1 MRIGLP
7 FLNLSHKHKNLVN
20 NDLLVPI
27 LGIFVIFVYLI
38 VFSYLIQVYP
48 QQNVSFLIIQIG
60 FLCIGA
66 YLLYLIYF
74 RIKQTLT
81 EPLSQLRSWALSM
94 RSGNLSAKIPIPS
107 EGEFALLAN
116 DINDLGESLRSLTSE
131 MDHKVKEQTRSL
143 EQKSNMLEIL
153 YDVAASSNT
162 AGDTTELLSRNLST
176 LADILSA
183 HYATVRVLTN
193 DEQLKLVASKGLNK
207 NIDPSEQIVP
217 IEHCLCAMNNSKEL
231 IECSSDSKYC
241 GGLLV
246 KSIRAAQSL
255 KNTPQ
260 DEVRSVIAIP
270 LRHNNRTLGIYNLF
284 LTKKYSDDWE
294 IDNLLINIGRHLSFA
309 MIKAKLDDET
319 KRNTIMEERTM
330 LAHELHDSL
339 AQTLASLRFRVS
351 LINRIL
357 LQEGNKTVLPDIV
370 QLRNGLDEANNELR
384 ELLVHFRVPMDERGL
399 SPAVEGLIERF
410 RSESGISVF
419 FQNECTDIS
428 LPPSHEVQVLHIIQ
442 ESLTNIRKHSS
453 AQHVRILMRSNPS
466 GNYHVL
472 IEDDGVGIKAGTI
485 DGEPG
490 QHVGLSIMQERANRI
505 SGKVLIESELG
516 DGTRV
521 ELDFQINPQQ
531 AESLLS
537 NLNDKRGQSPLI

>member
-7 FLNLSHKHKNLVN
+7 ITNQSHKHKNLVN
-20 NDLLVPI
+20 KGLLLPI
-27 LGIFVIFVYLI
+27 LGIFAIFVSLI

-48 QQNVSFLIIQIG
+48 QQKVAFLVIQMGI
-60 FLCIGA
+60 LCIGA
-66 YLLYLIYF
+66 YLLYLIHS

-94 RSGNLSAKIPIPS
+94 RSGNLSVKIPIPS

-131 MDHKVKEQTRSL
+131 MDEKVKEQTRSL

-176 LADILSA
+176 LSDILSA
-183 HYATVRVLTN
+183 HYATLRILTN

-207 NIDPSEQIVP
+207 KIDPSEQIVP

-241 GGLLV
+241 GGLLA
-246 KSIRAAQSL
+246 KSIKAAQSL
-255 KNTPQ
+255 KMVPQ
-260 DEVRSVIAIP
+260 DEIRSVIAIP
-270 LRHNNRTLGIYNLF
+270 LRHNHRTLGIYNLF
-284 LTKKYSDDWE
+284 LPNKYSDDWE

-357 LQEGNKTVLPDIV
+357 LQEGNKTALPDVV
-370 QLRNGLDEANNELR
+370 QLKSGLDEANNELR
-384 ELLVHFRVPMDERGL
+384 ELLVHFRVHMDERGL

-428 LPPSHEVQVLHIIQ
+428 LPPLHEVQVLHIIQ

-453 AQHVRILMRSNPS
+453 ARHVRILMRSNAT

-472 IEDDGVGIKAGTI
+472 IEDDGVGIETDTI
-485 DGEPG
+485 DGQPG

-505 SGKVLIESELG
+505 GGKVVIESELG
-516 DGTRV
+516 EGTRI
-521 ELDFQINPQQ
+521 ELDFQINSQQ

-537 NLNDKRGQSPLI
+537 SLDKRGQSPLI